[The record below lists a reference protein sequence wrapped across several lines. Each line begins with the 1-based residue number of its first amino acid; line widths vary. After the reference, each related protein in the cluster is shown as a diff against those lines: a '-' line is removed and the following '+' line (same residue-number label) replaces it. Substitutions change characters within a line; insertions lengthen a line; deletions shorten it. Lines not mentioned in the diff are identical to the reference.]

1 MAKSKITLVSIKAMA
16 DASGIELTSEELE
29 QLLDQIQISRDE
41 LDLVDN
47 LNLGDVE
54 PAIVFLS
61 ESP

>member
-1 MAKSKITLVSIKAMA
+1 MAKSKITLVSVKAMA
-16 DASGIELTSEELE
+16 DASGIELTSEELK

-47 LNLGDVE
+47 LNLSDVE